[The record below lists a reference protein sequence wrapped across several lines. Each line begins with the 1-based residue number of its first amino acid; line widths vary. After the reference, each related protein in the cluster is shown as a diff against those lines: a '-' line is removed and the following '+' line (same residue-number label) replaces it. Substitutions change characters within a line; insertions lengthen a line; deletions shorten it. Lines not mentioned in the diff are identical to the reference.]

1 MIIRRDDY
9 LTRLIQ
15 SKHTHS
21 IKVVTGVEGPL
32 YRSVKNIWIAV
43 FAVGPEFHVV

>member
-21 IKVVTGVEGPL
+21 IKVVTGI
-32 YRSVKNIWIAV
+32 RRC
-43 FAVGPEFHVV
+43 